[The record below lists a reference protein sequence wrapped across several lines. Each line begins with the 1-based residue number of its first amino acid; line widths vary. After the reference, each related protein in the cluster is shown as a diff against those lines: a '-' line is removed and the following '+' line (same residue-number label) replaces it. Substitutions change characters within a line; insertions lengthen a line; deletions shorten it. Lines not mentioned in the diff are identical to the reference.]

1 MLTPRQSMQ
10 RIQDRMTL
18 AEMSL
23 TALVERT
30 GVERSVYK
38 AATSAE
44 EHLPVGVLIKVA
56 EALDVSVAWLI
67 GESNH
72 PSRETSYQIYLTPR
86 PVRYE
91 EIRVERRESGE
102 VALQVLMDDRIA
114 DFNLYPETVGR
125 LIAEFTAALRGPLT
139 PPLSAAPVDM
149 EEKTR
154 NDAFAFSPEPERS
167 EAGLNVDY
175 SYTVQQAG

>member
-18 AEMSL
+18 AEMPL
-23 TALVERT
+23 TTLVERT

-38 AATSAE
+38 AAISAE
-44 EHLPVGVLIKVA
+44 EHLPVGVLVRVA
-56 EALDVSVAWLI
+56 EVLDVSVAWLI
-67 GESNH
+67 GEANH

-91 EIRVERRESGE
+91 EIRVARRENGE
-102 VALQVLMDDRIA
+102 VALQVLMDDRVA

-125 LIAEFTAALRGPLT
+125 LVTEFTAALRAPLT
-139 PPLSAAPVDM
+139 APAAPVDM
-149 EEKTR
+149 DGKTR
-154 NDAFAFSPEPERS
+154 SDAFVFSPEPEKS
-167 EAGLNVDY
+167 VLAMDY
-175 SYTVQQAG
+175 SYNFQQAG